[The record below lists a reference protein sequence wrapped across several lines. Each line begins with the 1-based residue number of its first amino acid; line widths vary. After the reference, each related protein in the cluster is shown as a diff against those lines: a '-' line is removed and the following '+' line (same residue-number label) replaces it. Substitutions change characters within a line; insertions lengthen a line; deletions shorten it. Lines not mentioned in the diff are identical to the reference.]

1 MKRTRNKL
9 LLLILISNT
18 ILFLVI
24 IAAYHLAAS
33 NHFLRDAERTL
44 QNEIAA
50 LDESSGAAYQPTYLT
65 GNIAYLYL
73 DAQGNLQID
82 ETDSFG
88 ERMQYR
94 KEMISEKAEI
104 GRMFQENE
112 MQSGVCVSYRTA
124 RSYYVIAALDDYLDE
139 TGLVLVMYINIAP
152 FIRYAKSV
160 NLVLLSLYF
169 GISVIMGLVGLHMGS
184 RIDNVREAEQRF
196 FQNSSHE
203 LKTPL
208 MAIQGYAEGI
218 QLGIQEPKRASG
230 IILRE
235 SELMAKLVEEL
246 LYISRL
252 DAGNFC
258 PNMQETD
265 VREVIFDSIR
275 MAEAIAE
282 QKGCRIIVE
291 PMHQP
296 ARAVCDEQ
304 QLTRA
309 VLNVLTNAVHHCDNE
324 VRIQCICEERHI
336 EIRIHNDGDQIPA
349 EIIPHIF
356 ERFYTGRQGGS
367 GIGLSIAMEV
377 VRLHHGKI
385 RMVNE
390 NDGVTCCI
398 TLPRSRMQ

>member
-1 MKRTRNKL
+1 MKQTRNKL

-18 ILFLVI
+18 VLFLVI
-24 IAAYHLAAS
+24 IAVYHLADS

-73 DAQGNLQID
+73 DAQGRLQTD

-88 ERMQYR
+88 ERMYYR
-94 KEMISEKAEI
+94 KEMITEKAEI

-112 MQSGVCVSYRTA
+112 IQSGVCVPYRTA
-124 RSYYVIAALDDYLDE
+124 RSYYVITALDDYLDE

-160 NLVLLSLYF
+160 NLVLFSLYI
-169 GISVIMGLVGLHMGS
+169 GISVIMGMVGVHMGG

-218 QLGIQEPKRASG
+218 QLGIQDSRRAAG

-235 SELMAKLVEEL
+235 SEQMAKLVEEL

-252 DAGNFC
+252 DAGYFC
-258 PNMQETD
+258 PNMQETEL
-265 VREVIFDSIR
+265 REVIFDSIR
-275 MAEAIAE
+275 MAESLAE
-282 QKGCRIIVE
+282 QKECQIIVE
-291 PMHQP
+291 PINQLT
-296 ARAVCDEQ
+296 RAVCDEQ